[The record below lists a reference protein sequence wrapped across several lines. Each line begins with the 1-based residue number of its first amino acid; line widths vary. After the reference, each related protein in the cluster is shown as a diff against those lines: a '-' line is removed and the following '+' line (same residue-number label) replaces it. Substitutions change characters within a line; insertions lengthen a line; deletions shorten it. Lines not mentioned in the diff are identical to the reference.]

1 MKRKSRISHFIQ
13 HNMKRTG
20 ILWRFVETY
29 SVQILPRPF
38 RAVHLV
44 VKLFRH
50 NRLCVIVIQVCQV
63 HCQQTNRHMLII
75 LLLTILKELGSVL
88 DRSSYCTLLG
98 GIPSVSLMFLYR
110 LIESVSLRNSL
121 TTSPCSFSTIN
132 TSSGLA
138 IREIITRRT
147 YVNAKFH
154 LESLTVWTISIL
166 VRMHL
171 FNIRLNWILLQNT
184 WPTVTGVVIYSHCSC
199 DLQSL

>member
-13 HNMKRTG
+13 DSMKRAG
-20 ILWRFVETY
+20 ILWTSVETY
-29 SVQILPRPF
+29 SVQVLPRPF

-44 VKLFRH
+44 VKLLRH
-50 NRLCVIVIQVCQV
+50 NGLCIIVIQVCQV
-63 HCQQTNRHMLII
+63 HCQQTNRHMFIF
-75 LLLTILKELGSVL
+75 LLLTILKELRSVL
-88 DRSSYCTLLG
+88 ERSCYCTMLG
-98 GIPSVSLMFLYR
+98 GVPSVSLMFLYR
-110 LIESVSLRNSL
+110 LMESVSLRNSL

-147 YVNAKFH
+147 CVNAKF
-154 LESLTVWTISIL
+154 LLKSLTLWTISIQ

-171 FNIRLNWILLQNT
+171 CNIRLNWILLQNS
-184 WPTVTGVVIYSHCSC
+184 WGC

>member
-13 HNMKRTG
+13 DSMKRAD
-20 ILWRFVETY
+20 ILWTSVETY
-29 SVQILPRPF
+29 SVQVLPRPF

-44 VKLFRH
+44 VKLLRH
-50 NRLCVIVIQVCQV
+50 NGLCIIVIQVRQV
-63 HCQQTNRHMLII
+63 HCQQTNRHMFIF
-75 LLLTILKELGSVL
+75 LLLTILKELRSVL
-88 DRSSYCTLLG
+88 ERSCYCTMLG
-98 GIPSVSLMFLYR
+98 GVPSVSLMFLYR
-110 LIESVSLRNSL
+110 LMESVSLRNSL

-147 YVNAKFH
+147 CINAKF
-154 LESLTVWTISIL
+154 LLKSLTLWTISIQ

-171 FNIRLNWILLQNT
+171 CNIRLNWILLQNS
-184 WPTVTGVVIYSHCSC
+184 WGC